1 MKYIISLLFA
11 VFLSTAQ
18 VYAEEHPASQ
28 QQTQTEIINQTP
40 DIQIKE
46 ESSDEEFYKSL
57 PYELK
62 KLYQIPPDFV
72 KGKDLQ
78 PEAPTENKANDKK
91 DKLLEQLPPDVKRL
105 NEIEKEKPENQK
117 AEPQK
122 ELQKPSLKTP
132 LTKQI
137 IPPSEPAK
145 EGTLDKMI
153 DTIFGKGKREK
164 YPSSPLATEVIED
177 PDTSG
182 IDRIKQFSEKI
193 KDTEQAERLKPIDEI
208 IKNAVK
214 NSSDVQKAKLESEI
228 VNRQNTFTPVP
239 TLEIGND
246 FSTGKTLV
254 NVGVILPL
262 EPLFTGKAKET
273 YARLNIRHRENEV
286 TQRCIEQYTLI
297 INTTRKLETRKKKK
311 EFALQLLKNAQEQYN
326 GGLIKLDDFIK
337 AQELLWQ
344 VETEEESL
352 KLDLE
357 TQTEKLR
364 LIEKGGV

>member
-1 MKYIISLLFA
+1 MKRLLSLLFA
-11 VFLSTAQ
+11 AFLTVAPI
-18 VYAEEHPASQ
+18 YAEEHPASQ
-28 QQTQTEIINQTP
+28 QETQTEIINQTP
-40 DIQIKE
+40 DTKIKE
-46 ESSDEEFYKSL
+46 ESSDEEFYRSL
-57 PYELK
+57 PSELK
-62 KLYQIPPDFV
+62 KLYQLPPDFV
-72 KGKDLQ
+72 KEKDLQ
-78 PEAPTENKANDKK
+78 PEAPAEKRGDDNKH
-91 DKLLEQLPPDVKRL
+91 KLLEQLPPNVKRL
-105 NEIEKEKPENQK
+105 NEIEKENPKDQK

-122 ELQKPSLKTP
+122 EPQKPSPKAT
-132 LTKQI
+132 LTRQI
-137 IPPSEPAK
+137 IPPSESTK
-145 EGTLDKMI
+145 EGTLDKII

-177 PDTSG
+177 QDTSG

-193 KDTEQAERLKPIDEI
+193 RDTEQAERLKPIDEI

-214 NSSDVQKAKLESEI
+214 NSPDVQKAKLESEI

-239 TLEIGND
+239 TFEIGND